1 MSTDNIRFTGSI
13 KFEVYDKDDVILSGV
28 LEMSGTTTNG
38 FVGESESNDKR
49 WSMSCE
55 TEITTSC
62 GFTKG
67 KSPGVLNPTIEV
79 YVAGCFLGTPV
90 ILTETLQLNFRKK
103 NNNRKCKLDA
113 IPEYETST
121 LSQKIVASGLNLQ
134 V

>member
-1 MSTDNIRFTGSI
+1 
-13 KFEVYDKDDVILSGV
+13 
-28 LEMSGTTTNG
+28 MSGTNG

-62 GFTKG
+62 GFMKG
-67 KSPGVLNPTIEV
+67 KSPDALDPTIEV
-79 YVAGCFLGTPV
+79 YLAGCFSGTPI

-103 NNNRKCKLDA
+103 NNNRKCKLGT

-121 LSQKIVASGLNLQ
+121 ESQKIVASGLNSQ